1 MSLSE
6 FTDHNLVSIGY
17 LIWNGY
23 LLVLFYFTIKCLN
36 YFARKSL
43 FIDEEL
49 NKNIIVQ
56 NDNVSTVNTSI
67 SFVSKA

>member
-6 FTDHNLVSIGY
+6 FTDNNLVSIGY

-23 LLVLFYFTIKCLN
+23 LLVLFYFTIKCLI

-43 FIDEEL
+43 FIDKEL
-49 NKNIIVQ
+49 NKHIIVK
-56 NDNVSTVNTSI
+56 NYNVSTVNTSI
-67 SFVSKA
+67 SFVCKA